1 MGGSATNAAIT
12 CSNLGGKAALVT
24 GIGRHRF
31 GDLIR
36 EELDRYSVILREI
49 APEFEGVPAV
59 SSVTIDNAGHRS
71 VVSANANRISV
82 QHNEVDR
89 ELLGSTSV
97 LMVDGHF
104 MEVCRTWAEAAH
116 SIRYQ
121 GRARWWKLEARA
133 GEAAAPCSY
142 GDPMTH
148 PAPGSPRVLG
158 GGGS

>member
-1 MGGSATNAAIT
+1 MPIAEGFCGGPATNAAIT
-12 CSNLGGKAALVT
+12 CSNLGGKAALVI

-59 SSVTIDNAGHRS
+59 SSVTIDNAGRRS
-71 VVSANANRISV
+71 FVSANANRISV

-116 SIRYQ
+116 GI
-121 GRARWWKLEARA
+121 GIKV
-133 GEAAAPCSY
+133 
-142 GDPMTH
+142 
-148 PAPGSPRVLG
+148 VLD
-158 GGGS
+158 GGSWKPGLEKLLPHVHTAIR